1 MLILSILLYT
11 CFLAAPAIANVEKT
25 IFTASESITFG
36 DARPNLLDLHLV
48 SLSPKKLAIRTAL
61 PVVFPTEEYPRG
73 LSSWY
78 LLGGLR
84 PGQRYESFKVTD
96 VFDSPALLQ
105 DLSIYAEERQ
115 SSLLGEGLTGSS
127 EPTAVKQ
134 SALFLRIQSVASFY
148 TTNKEL
154 MQYPPP
160 VDVDITMQ
168 SITQQP
174 PRFFRGLPTELIL
187 EIMSYLAPDA
197 LLSFGFANYH
207 LLVRHSMAP
216 LLSSCTMIRLV
227 HQAAVPRTRTTGQ
240 LSVPTEVNLQILR
253 HLGPVDSLNY
263 AMANY
268 LILAQQGIAPSLSSE
283 TLRRLNRAV
292 QRGPESEA
300 NT

>member
-1 MLILSILLYT
+1 
-11 CFLAAPAIANVEKT
+11 
-25 IFTASESITFG
+25 
-36 DARPNLLDLHLV
+36 
-48 SLSPKKLAIRTAL
+48 
-61 PVVFPTEEYPRG
+61 
-73 LSSWY
+73 
-78 LLGGLR
+78 
-84 PGQRYESFKVTD
+84 
-96 VFDSPALLQ
+96 
-105 DLSIYAEERQ
+105 
-115 SSLLGEGLTGSS
+115 
-127 EPTAVKQ
+127 
-134 SALFLRIQSVASFY
+134 
-148 TTNKEL
+148 
-154 MQYPPP
+154 
-160 VDVDITMQ
+160 MQ

-207 LLVRHSMAP
+207 LLVRHPMAP